1 MDNVKKCNF
10 ILHKSKEKIHTM
22 QTIGKQ
28 QQPFQFSYPLK
39 YKVVRDLKIVTEQVG
54 DLVVEGQGYFNPAA
68 SPIDVFD
75 RYSVDIEF
83 VKWNGTDI
91 RPVLEVMGNLEDI
104 EEAAIRYFAGM
115 LEGRSGNLRQAA

>member
-1 MDNVKKCNF
+1 MHPVR
-10 ILHKSKEKIHTM
+10 
-22 QTIGKQ
+22 KQ
-28 QQPFQFSYPLK
+28 QMPFQFHYPLK

-54 DLVVEGQGYFNPAA
+54 DLVVEAVGYFNPSA

-75 RYSVDIEF
+75 RYAVDLEL

-104 EEAAIRYFAGM
+104 EEAAIRYFASL
-115 LEGRSGNLRQAA
+115 LESSDLKQAA

>member
-1 MDNVKKCNF
+1 
-10 ILHKSKEKIHTM
+10 M
-22 QTIGKQ
+22 QPVRKQ
-28 QQPFQFSYPLK
+28 QISFQFHYPLK

-54 DLVVEGQGYFNPAA
+54 DLDIEAIGYFNPAV

-75 RYSVDIEF
+75 RYAVDLDT

-91 RPVLEVMGNLEDI
+91 KAVLEVMGNLEDI

-115 LEGRSGNLRQAA
+115 LENRGDLRAAA